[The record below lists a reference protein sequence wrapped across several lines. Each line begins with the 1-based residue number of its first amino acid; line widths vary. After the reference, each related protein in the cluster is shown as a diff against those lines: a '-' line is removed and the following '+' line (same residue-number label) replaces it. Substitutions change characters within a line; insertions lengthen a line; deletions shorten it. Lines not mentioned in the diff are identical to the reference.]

1 MAVILS
7 KNFDINNI
15 TFSKPAVLKS
25 GAKQAYVNYNGGK
38 LILQTPAKITLPFGV
53 SEFKADDK
61 SPLPGVFSLDLSF
74 RDKETNPAMQQ
85 LYNAMAALD
94 ELMIDTAV
102 ERSTEWFGKAK
113 KRDVIEEE
121 LYTRTVR
128 RSKDDKYPPTMKLK
142 LPQKDG
148 VFDAKFY
155 DENRSQFVDFDIKK
169 ILPRNSVVTC
179 IIQCAGVWFAAGK
192 FGLSWRAVQVMIH
205 SKPQEL
211 GDFGFAADDG
221 LELNVASSVTNAV
234 MPEDVNDDEAF
245 AEAPEKI
252 SKEATPKEPANTP
265 AEDDLDEEMEP
276 EAIPK
281 KPLVKKKVVAKK

>member
-7 KNFDINNI
+7 KNFDINRI

-25 GAKQAYVNYNGGK
+25 GAKQAYVNYDGGK

-61 SPLPGVFSLDLSF
+61 SAPAYSLDLSF
-74 RDKETNPAMQQ
+74 RDKDHNAALQQ
-85 LYNAMAALD
+85 LYDAMESLD
-94 ELMIDTAV
+94 EMMIDTAV
-102 ERSTEWFGKAK
+102 SKSAEWFGKPKA
-113 KRDVIEEE
+113 REVLEE
-121 LYTRTVR
+121 LYTPTVR

-155 DENRSQFVDFDIKK
+155 DEKRTQFADFDVKR

-179 IIQCAGVWFAAGK
+179 IIQCAGVWFAGGK

-205 SKPQEL
+205 SKPEEL
-211 GDFGFAADDG
+211 TDFGFAADDG
-221 LELNVASSVTNAV
+221 LDLSTEAGSAV
-234 MPEDVNDDEAF
+234 SAMMPVDDEEAF
-245 AEAPEKI
+245 TEPV
-252 SKEATPKEPANTP
+252 KEAVKNVVKEPVKE
-265 AEDDLDEEMEP
+265 AEEEDLDEEMEP
-276 EAIPK
+276 EVVPK